1 MTVRDRVERKDLEK
15 GNSGCFHSSVFPI
28 DVPVC
33 TTPETILPPWITYGT
48 GLLLPW
54 RHRDAFI
61 HLIFLLARPP
71 TPPPLFYYRCVPLL
85 FSQPE
90 ETWIPA
96 TPVGLPSLVS
106 GGRRRPFEW
115 NMNRTPAFWLVW
127 WHVCVCVSDTWG
139 KRPPLDVAVVANK
152 SLPVDSMLDI
162 HRVSSLLSIFN
173 KSAQK
178 RPSQRTEVMRGG
190 SGVVGVVVHVWAD
203 GARHSADLL
212 DIILC
217 WLHRQHLQLGWKVDF
232 GDDFRNRNRSSV
244 VTENHPEWLSDSRDA
259 LSSHGCR
266 FHSLLSEPCQNK
278 VPCFRRIDIL
288 NHQQTCVPPLIY
300 LYPIKN
306 Y

>member
-1 MTVRDRVERKDLEK
+1 MRSYISSSYSPAPPHPPRSFITAVFRCCFLSRRKR
-15 GNSGCFHSSVFPI
+15 GS
-28 DVPVC
+28 
-33 TTPETILPPWITYGT
+33 PPR
-48 GLLLPW
+48 LLVSPPSFQGGD
-54 RHRDAFI
+54 DAR
-61 HLIFLLARPP
+61 LN
-71 TPPPLFYYRCVPLL
+71 
-85 FSQPE
+85 
-90 ETWIPA
+90 ETWTA
-96 TPVGLPSLVS
+96 RLLSDWFGDT
-106 GGRRRPFEW
+106 
-115 NMNRTPAFWLVW
+115 
-127 WHVCVCVSDTWG
+127 CVCVSDTWG

-217 WLHRQHLQLGWKVDF
+217 WLHCQHLQSGWKVDF

-266 FHSLLSEPCQNK
+266 FHSLLLEPCQNK

-288 NHQQTCVPPLIY
+288 NHQQTRVPPLIY